1 MTVMT
6 TWTSLRRPLTN
17 RGRSGRSISR
27 QARIPS
33 VDGRP
38 SRRKNEPGILPTA
51 YCRSSTSTVRGKKS
65 NWSLGVLPAVVVD
78 SRVVSWSRWATT
90 APPAWRARRPV
101 SNRTVRVP
109 KRPLSMTASA
119 DWISGPSMGMP
130 SFVEVPG
137 HSGRSSI
144 EVRGSRCE
152 APGPRATTGDRA
164 LGPGVCL
171 DGVVTVAPGH
181 ARRLTPDQPGP
192 SRARAGPER
201 SATQAEPFDQA
212 AVAVDV
218 DLLQVAEEA
227 TPLAD
232 QEEQTTTRVVV
243 VLVLLE
249 VLGEVLDALRE
260 HRDLDLRG
268 AGVVRNCRVL
278 GHDALLGGGV
288 EWHWL
293 SLGTRCAVRRGTSTR
308 ALWIR
313 GRSHGACMLSAARRG
328 TQHERAAR
336 EQLPGPCDVVVH
348 LRDELLDGLEA
359 DHRAQPGDELQHDL
373 LAVQLQVVAVGDVCL
388 DPPTRAIERR
398 VGADRDRDRQVAVRT
413 VRGMSHPAH
422 PAGVDAVGR
431 HDPCRVL
438 AKVGRREPE
447 SPPPGISAH
456 DDAAHPVRPAEDL
469 RRPFDVARGQQLPHP
484 GGRPPAVRIHRPPDV
499 AEHLDVEA
507 VPAAQLRHGC
517 QVPGIAPAEADV
529 VPHHDH
535 PGTQTLDQVR
545 PDEVLGRCRRE
556 LRGVRDHQH
565 LSLIHISEPTR
576 LGMISY

>member
-192 SRARAGPER
+192 ARARAGPER
-201 SATQAEPFDQA
+201 SATQTEPFDQG

-218 DLLQVAEEA
+218 DLLQVAEKA

-268 AGVVRNCRVL
+268 AGVVRDCRVL

-293 SLGTRCAVRRGTSTR
+293 SSGTRCAVRRGTSTR
-308 ALWIR
+308 ALWFR
-313 GRSHGACMLSAARRG
+313 GRSHGACMLSAARRA

-359 DHRAQPGDELQHDL
+359 DHRAQPGDVE
-373 LAVQLQVVAVGDVCL
+373 
-388 DPPTRAIERR
+388 RA
-398 VGADRDRDRQVAVRT
+398 
-413 VRGMSHPAH
+413 
-422 PAGVDAVGR
+422 
-431 HDPCRVL
+431 
-438 AKVGRREPE
+438 
-447 SPPPGISAH
+447 
-456 DDAAHPVRPAEDL
+456 AEDL
-469 RRPFDVARGQQLPHP
+469 RRPVDVARGQQLPHP

-529 VPHHDH
+529 VPHHDDA
-535 PGTQTLDQVR
+535 GTQTLDQVR

-565 LSLIHISEPTR
+565 RVDARLLQQLQPVGEAGDQRRRLVRPVYLRRVRIEGHSDGGTPDGVCGRHHPAEDRAVATVHPVEVADRHDGRPETVGYLAQVGPAVHGVSLP
-576 LGMISY
+576 